1 MKGNI
6 NNIYI
11 DESGIHKKIDNST
24 FVLVYV
30 ESENV
35 EKLEEEVCKLEKKL
49 NIPYFHWSETV
60 WKVKEKFL
68 EKSLGFDFMVKI
80 AVVKNPVNPSKEMV
94 RLLRHLI
101 VERNIGTVFID
112 GQKPRWYERVLK
124 GVLRSKGISVG
135 KLKTVK
141 AEKFPIIRLADLVAG
156 LARSY
161 YDDVNNPKFK
171 KYYSRLENKIEI
183 LIK

>member
-1 MKGNI
+1 MNSNK

-35 EKLEEEVCKLEKKL
+35 EKLEDEICKLEEKL
-49 NIPYFHWSETV
+49 NIQYFHWSETV

-68 EKSLGFDFMVKI
+68 DMALSFTYKVKV

-94 RLLRHLI
+94 RLLTHLI

-112 GQKPRWYERVLK
+112 GQKPKWYERVLK

-141 AEKFPIIRLADLVAG
+141 AEKVPIIRLADMVAG
-156 LARSY
+156 LVRSH
-161 YDDVNNPKFK
+161 YDDLNSPRFQ
-171 KYYSRLENKIEI
+171 KYYSRLEKKIEI
-183 LIK
+183 LVK